1 MKNLVLA
8 ALGAAAFA
16 TSFAAPQEAS
26 ARWYDIC
33 WNAQGGYYDHVCAD
47 RQSAAEQRQFNREY
61 RSGAYTNYG
70 YTGLPG
76 QIRPITP
83 GVIVTWGVN

>member
-16 TSFAAPQEAS
+16 TSLAAPQEAS
-26 ARWYDIC
+26 AKWYSIC
-33 WNAQGGYYDHVCAD
+33 YNSQTGNYDNVCSD
-47 RQSAAEQRQFNREY
+47 RQSAAERRQFEREY
-61 RSGAYTNYG
+61 SNGRYTNYG